1 MRKTM
6 ETGTASLDVH
16 SERDHDVSLEDDLGD
31 DGGGDLGLY
40 LREIG
45 SIPLLSAADE
55 QRLAYQIAQ
64 GNDEARQQF
73 IEANLRLVV
82 SIARKYTGLGLGLSD
97 LIQEG
102 NLGLM
107 KAVERFDPRK
117 AIGSRPMPPT
127 GSVRPSAGRSR
138 TKGGRC
144 ACRSTWA
151 RRSGA

>member
-6 ETGTASLDVH
+6 ETGTASLDVQ
-16 SERDHDVSLEDDLGD
+16 SERDHDVSLED
-31 DGGGDLGLY
+31 DLGLY

-45 SIPLLSAADE
+45 SIPLLGAADE
-55 QRLAYQIAQ
+55 QRLAQQIAQ

-107 KAVERFDPRK
+107 KAVERFDPTKGNRFSTY
-117 AIGSRPMPPT
+117 ATYWIRQ
-127 GSVRPSAGRSR
+127 PSFGRSLTR
-138 TKGGRC
+138 GGRF
-144 ACRSTWA
+144 ACRSTSA

>member
-1 MRKTM
+1 MRKMM
-6 ETGTASLDVH
+6 ETGAASLDVQ
-16 SERDHDVSLEDDLGD
+16 SERDHDVSLEDGQGD
-31 DGGGDLGLY
+31 DGGDDLGLY

-55 QRLAYQIAQ
+55 QWLAHQIAQ

-107 KAVERFDPRK
+107 KAVERFDP
-117 AIGSRPMPPT
+117 
-127 GSVRPSAGRSR
+127 
-138 TKGGRC
+138 TKGNRFSTYATYWIRQAISRALSDKGRTV
-144 ACRSTWA
+144 RLPVHI
-151 RRSGA
+151 GE